1 MESERWQKQVVAEGP
16 CILLLRHLSRRL
28 YQWLQCDEWLRQ
40 FEEWM
45 LYTRDESVKPKYS

>member
-1 MESERWQKQVVAEGP
+1 MKSERWQKQVVAEGR

-28 YQWLQCDEWLRQ
+28 YQRLECDERLRQ

-45 LYTRDESVKPKYS
+45 LFMGQEVS